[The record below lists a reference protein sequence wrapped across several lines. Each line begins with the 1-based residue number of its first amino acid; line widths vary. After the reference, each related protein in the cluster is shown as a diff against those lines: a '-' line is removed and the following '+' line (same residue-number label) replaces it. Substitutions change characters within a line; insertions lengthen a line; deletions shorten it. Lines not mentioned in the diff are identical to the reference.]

1 MKTAAMIFSM
11 ITLFTVNVLGQKGDV
26 KTLLE
31 NRESREDVFN
41 TILNDPNLMTEFMNR
56 MSGNAHA
63 MAMMRGNQTMMQNLQ
78 EGYNMNSGHMGS
90 NQGMM
95 GYQGSNTRNG
105 QMGSNQ
111 GMMGYGESYNTY
123 HHMGTGYGNMM
134 GMAQGDSVNEGF
146 LQEMGHLMDQCNTD
160 STICTQ
166 LTGVIAQHPDMVR
179 MMMQMMHQEG
189 LPESSPQPKGEQSEQ
204 Q

>member
-1 MKTAAMIFSM
+1 MIFSM

-105 QMGSNQ
+105 HMGSNQ

>member
-1 MKTAAMIFSM
+1 
-11 ITLFTVNVLGQKGDV
+11 
-26 KTLLE
+26 
-31 NRESREDVFN
+31 
-41 TILNDPNLMTEFMNR
+41 
-56 MSGNAHA
+56 
-63 MAMMRGNQTMMQNLQ
+63 
-78 EGYNMNSGHMGS
+78 
-90 NQGMM
+90 
-95 GYQGSNTRNG
+95 
-105 QMGSNQ
+105 MGSNQ

>member
-1 MKTAAMIFSM
+1 M

-105 QMGSNQ
+105 HMGSNQ

>member
-111 GMMGYGESYNTY
+111 RMMGYGESYNTY

-189 LPESSPQPKGEQSEQ
+189 LPESSPQPKGKQSEQ

>member
-105 QMGSNQ
+105 HMGLNQ

-166 LTGVIAQHPDMVR
+166 LTGVIAQHPDMVQMMMR
-179 MMMQMMHQEG
+179 MMHLEG

>member
-1 MKTAAMIFSM
+1 
-11 ITLFTVNVLGQKGDV
+11 
-26 KTLLE
+26 
-31 NRESREDVFN
+31 
-41 TILNDPNLMTEFMNR
+41 
-56 MSGNAHA
+56 
-63 MAMMRGNQTMMQNLQ
+63 
-78 EGYNMNSGHMGS
+78 MGL

-105 QMGSNQ
+105 HMGSNQ

-160 STICTQ
+160 SAICTQ

-179 MMMQMMHQEG
+179 MMMRMMHQEG